1 MDSLTPCP
9 IGGVCEVLLH
19 PACLPRR
26 NARRHLLRA
35 PLPGAQEVRLKKDP
49 RAQDVRREDGAER
62 AGRDGRNPPPGRRRH
77 CGGTAAV
84 AAVPARLPPSHRTPT
99 SRAARAS
106 TVARCICARKARRPG
121 LLFIYTHRGGHARRR
136 PSAHRRRG
144 MAPSLRHVLRLSCSR
159 VPPLFS
165 QSPHLH
171 LELSSAVALFSVLQ
185 WGCWRALTRTL
196 HPHPAPCVGP
206 KHPQPCAR

>member
-1 MDSLTPCP
+1 MDSPTPCP
-9 IGGVCEVLLH
+9 VGVVCEVLLH

-62 AGRDGRNPPPGRRRH
+62 AGRDGRNPPPRRRRH

-106 TVARCICARKARRPG
+106 TVTRRICARKARP
-121 LLFIYTHRGGHARRR
+121 FIYLHTPGGAREAQTTR
-136 PSAHRRRG
+136 PSKTRHG
-144 MAPSLRHVLRLSCSR
+144 PISAPQFSPSPAIVFAIPASPPGTFLCCCSVFCAAVDVSCSGGVGAHYSPGR
-159 VPPLFS
+159 RFFS
-165 QSPHLH
+165 
-171 LELSSAVALFSVLQ
+171 SS
-185 WGCWRALTRTL
+185 
-196 HPHPAPCVGP
+196 
-206 KHPQPCAR
+206 